1 MEDSLNLWASY
12 SCKASCLLWLDS
24 DAFNASLRDP
34 RTEGR
39 WTGASCLSAAMAY
52 CFCSGGEADV
62 EDDCNAEGAKGEE
75 VLRHAMEELPADD
88 EEELNPVSFSLGF
101 LVS

>member
-1 MEDSLNLWASY
+1 
-12 SCKASCLLWLDS
+12 
-24 DAFNASLRDP
+24 
-34 RTEGR
+34 
-39 WTGASCLSAAMAY
+39 MAY

-75 VLRHAMEELPADD
+75 VLRHAMGELPADD
-88 EEELNPVSFSLGF
+88 EEELNPVSFNLGF